1 MLLQPL
7 IENISICVLPIL
19 IALTLRE
26 VVAVVVATVVVVA
39 AAVVVAA
46 VVVVVGRS
54 AHTAHLGS
62 HPGPFGLSYLIL

>member
-1 MLLQPL
+1 MLLQKL
-7 IENISICVLPIL
+7 IENICVLPIL

-26 VVAVVVATVVVVA
+26 VVE
-39 AAVVVAA
+39 VVVAA
-46 VVVVVGRS
+46 VVVVGGS